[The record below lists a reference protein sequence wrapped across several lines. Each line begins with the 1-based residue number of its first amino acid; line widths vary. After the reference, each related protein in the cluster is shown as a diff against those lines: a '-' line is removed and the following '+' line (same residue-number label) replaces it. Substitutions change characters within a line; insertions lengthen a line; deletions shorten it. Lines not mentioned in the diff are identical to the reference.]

1 MTLEANEPRRRG
13 RALVWRLMAGTSAA
27 VAALAIPALPA
38 AGAATL
44 PHGGASAGPGVAA
57 VTSPG
62 TLRGWGFN
70 DDGELGN
77 GTTNSSDVPVKVKLP
92 SGTKVTQVRQGCSF
106 TVALT
111 STGSVLTWG
120 DNSFGQLG
128 NGTTGGRSTVPVKV
142 SLPGRHQGHPG
153 PAGCLHALALTSTGR
168 VLAWGYNFFGQ
179 LGDGLNTDSNV
190 PVFVDMPQ
198 GIKVSAITAGQ
209 YHNLALASTGTAVFA
224 WGRNQFGQLGNG
236 TRTDSNTP
244 VLVTLAGVTLTG
256 LTATFGDSLA
266 VTTQGQV
273 LVWGDNGFGELGDNL
288 ALGDA
293 TTPVFAQVPAG
304 VKVVG
309 AVGGSFHFLARTDSG
324 DVLAWGDNTFGQLGD
339 GSFTQ
344 RNVPTF
350 ADLPPGATVTTLGA
364 GNRHSLALTSQ
375 GKVLG
380 WGQGADGELGQG
392 SFSGSDTP
400 VQAQIPANLVVTALG
415 SGPGT
420 GHSMAIVHQK

>member
-1 MTLEANEPRRRG
+1 MTQQANEPRG
-13 RALVWRLMAGTSAA
+13 RTLIWRLVAGTGAA

-38 AGAATL
+38 AGAATM
-44 PHGGASAGPGVAA
+44 PHGGTAVGPDVAA
-57 VTSPG
+57 VTTPG

-70 DDGELGN
+70 GDGEIGN

-92 SGTKVTQVRQGCSF
+92 SGTEVTQVRQGCSF

-128 NGTTGGRSTVPVKV
+128 NGVTGGHSTVPVKV
-142 SLPGRHQGHPG
+142 SLPSGTKVTQVR
-153 PAGCLHALALTSTGR
+153 AGCLDALALTSTGR

-198 GIKVSAITAGQ
+198 GVKVKAITAGWFF
-209 YHNLALASTGTAVFA
+209 NLALASNGTAVFS
-224 WGRNQFGQLGNG
+224 WGDNRHGQLGNG
-236 TRTDSNTP
+236 TQTNSNTP
-244 VLVTLAGVTLTG
+244 VLVTLGGVTLTG

-273 LVWGDNGFGELGDNL
+273 LTWGDNGFGELGDNL
-288 ALGDA
+288 ALADA

-309 AVGGSFHFLARTDSG
+309 AVGGSFHFLARTDTG

-350 ADLPPGATVTTLGA
+350 ADLPPGATATTLGA

-375 GKVLG
+375 GQVLD
-380 WGQGADGELGQG
+380 WGQGADGELGNGTFVG
-392 SFSGSDTP
+392 SPTP

-420 GHSMAIVHQK
+420 GTSMAIVHKK

>member
-1 MTLEANEPRRRG
+1 M
-13 RALVWRLMAGTSAA
+13 
-27 VAALAIPALPA
+27 
-38 AGAATL
+38 
-44 PHGGASAGPGVAA
+44 PHGGASAGPDAAA
-57 VTSPG
+57 VTSG

-70 DDGELGN
+70 GDGEIGN
-77 GTTNSSDVPVKVKLP
+77 GTTNSSDVPVKVKLA

-128 NGTTGGRSTVPVKV
+128 NGTSGGRSTVPVKV
-142 SLPGRHQGHPG
+142 SLPSGTKVTQVR
-153 PAGCLHALALTSTGR
+153 AGCLHALALTSTGR

-198 GIKVSAITAGQ
+198 GVKVKAITAGQ
-209 YHNLALASTGTAVFA
+209 FFNLALASNGTAVFS
-224 WGRNQFGQLGNG
+224 WGDNRHGQLGNG
-236 TRTDSNTP
+236 TQTNSNTP
-244 VLVTLAGVTLTG
+244 VLVTLGGVTLTT
-256 LTATFGDSLA
+256 LTATFADSLA

-273 LVWGDNGFGELGDNL
+273 LVWGDNGLGELGDNL
-288 ALGDA
+288 ALADA
-293 TTPVFAQVPAG
+293 TTPVFAQIPAG

-309 AVGGSFHFLARTDSG
+309 AVGGSFHFLARTDTG

-339 GSFTQ
+339 GTFTQ

-350 ADLPPGATVTTLGA
+350 ADLPSGVTQLGA
-364 GNRHSLALTSQ
+364 GNRHSVALTSQ
-375 GKVLG
+375 GQVLD
-380 WGQGADGELGQG
+380 WGQGADGELGNGTFVG
-392 SFSGSDTP
+392 SPTP
-400 VQAQIPANLVVTALG
+400 VQAQIPANLVVTGIG

-420 GHSMAIVHQK
+420 GTSMAIVHKK